1 MAWIDLSLPIDD
13 ADFFVRLVPF
23 PNGKIHGAV
32 KPNTDGTFSV
42 YIDINASPDV
52 QQGAYWH
59 EYQHIAFDDF
69 YNDKPIEEI
78 EDI

>member
-1 MAWIDLSLPIDD
+1 MAWIDLSLPMDD

-23 PNGKIHGAV
+23 PLGRIHGAV
-32 KPNTDGTFSV
+32 RPNPDGTFSM
-42 YIDINASPDV
+42 YIDSNAPPDV
-52 QQGAYWH
+52 QQDAYWH

-69 YNDKPIEEI
+69 YNDKAIEEI